1 MSEVTRVLSA
11 VEAGD
16 PSAAAELLPLVY
28 DELRKLAAARLADEK
43 PGQTL
48 QATALVHE
56 AYLRLVDGDLVPR
69 WESRA
74 HFFAAA
80 AEAMRRLLIDQA
92 RRKRRPKHGGGQSRV
107 SLDEALCLREAPDDD
122 LLALDEAMQRLAREE
137 PAKAELVKLRYFAG
151 LSLEEAAACLGISEA
166 TAKRYWAVAR
176 SAVGKDGNGIRDS
189 RNYRYLKQERG
200 RIAKHKSG
208 FRQFPRA

>member
-16 PSAAAELLPLVY
+16 PSAAAGLLPLVY

-56 AYLRLVDGDLVPR
+56 AYLRLVDGDR
-69 WESRA
+69 ARHWESRA

-92 RRKRRPKHGGGQSRV
+92 RRKRRPKHGGGRTRL
-107 SLDEALCLREAPDDD
+107 SLDEALCLRETPDDD
-122 LLALDEAMQRLAREE
+122 LLALDEALQQLARQE
-137 PAKAELVKLRYFAG
+137 PAKAELVKLHYFAG
-151 LSLEEAAACLGISEA
+151 LSLEEAGRALGISHR
-166 TAKRYWAVAR
+166 TAKRHWAYAR
-176 SAVGKDGNGIRDS
+176 AWLYAAICDAPALPAD
-189 RNYRYLKQERG
+189 
-200 RIAKHKSG
+200 
-208 FRQFPRA
+208 